1 MSVESVKAF
10 IKHISNPDNREL
22 LKSLDAMSAQEIPA
36 VAKKYGFE
44 FGVQDLVTTVDDVK
58 TQHFAKEP
66 TVVECRFLSAV
77 ANSKGWSC
85 Q

>member
-1 MSVESVKAF
+1 MSAESVKAF
-10 IKHISNPDNREL
+10 IKHISSPDNREL

-36 VAKKYGFE
+36 IAKKYGFD
-44 FGVQDLVTTVDDVK
+44 FGEQDLITTVNHVK
-58 TQHFAKEP
+58 NQHFVKEP

-77 ANSKGWSC
+77 ANTAGWSC